1 MRLTAWQEAKLQ
13 DLTEDKYELK
23 FASGLIIDKES
34 ASTKKECFSVVS
46 TLSF

>member
-1 MRLTAWQEAKLQ
+1 MRLTACQETKLQ
-13 DLTEDKYELK
+13 DLIEDKYELK
-23 FASGLIIDKES
+23 FADGLIIDKEN